1 MNIRERIL
9 PQAVD
14 LFIRSGI
21 RAITMDDS
29 SAQAGVSK
37 RTIYENF
44 KDKDELLCACLVL
57 MEEHHDRETE
67 NIISES
73 KHTIDLVFK
82 VLKLGIN
89 AINSINPLF
98 LTDLKKY
105 HFRIWKETYMINNQ
119 KHLSKTYTMLKKGI
133 NEGLFRKEIEIE
145 IVAKLL
151 HEQFRIMSDEQI
163 FPSLRYSR
171 AIVFENIMINFLRGI
186 ATRKGLEIIEEY
198 TDLPGV
204 DQGPDRLNGPGFMHM
219 K

>member
-1 MNIRERIL
+1 MNLRERIL

-21 RAITMDDS
+21 RAITMDDI
-29 SAQAGVSK
+29 SALTGVSK

-44 KDKDELLCACLVL
+44 KDKDELLRACLVFL
-57 MEEHHDRETE
+57 DEQHDRETE
-67 NIISES
+67 KIISES
-73 KHTIDLVFK
+73 INTIDLVFK

-98 LTDLKKY
+98 FTDLKKY
-105 HFRIWKETYMINNQ
+105 HFRIWKETYIINNQ

-133 NEGLFRKEIEIE
+133 NEGLFRKEIDIE

-151 HEQFRIMSDEQI
+151 HEQFRIMSDEHV

-171 AIVFENIMINFLRGI
+171 TKVFENIMINFLRGI

-198 TDLPGV
+198 MDRPAA
-204 DQGPDRLNGPGFMHM
+204 DQQVQ
-219 K
+219 KI